1 MVTTTF
7 LEPSFLI
14 IWTKITSKK
23 VSKKIKIMPDMSQ
36 ENNNEDLQ
44 DYVEQVEQ
52 DMIMMQTEMVQSVD
66 EGWFMGS
73 LLAVGVVISGMAIYF
88 IFFD

>member
-1 MVTTTF
+1 M
-7 LEPSFLI
+7 
-14 IWTKITSKK
+14 
-23 VSKKIKIMPDMSQ
+23 SKKIKIMPDMSQ

-52 DMIMMQTEMVQSVD
+52 DLIMMQTEMVQSVD

-73 LLAVGVVISGMAIYF
+73 LLAVGAVISGMAIYF

>member
-1 MVTTTF
+1 
-7 LEPSFLI
+7 
-14 IWTKITSKK
+14 
-23 VSKKIKIMPDMSQ
+23 MPDISQ

-52 DMIMMQTEMVQSVD
+52 DLIMMQTEMVQSVD

>member
-1 MVTTTF
+1 M
-7 LEPSFLI
+7 
-14 IWTKITSKK
+14 
-23 VSKKIKIMPDMSQ
+23 SKKIKIMPDMSQ

-52 DMIMMQTEMVQSVD
+52 DLIMMQTEMVQSVD

>member
-1 MVTTTF
+1 
-7 LEPSFLI
+7 
-14 IWTKITSKK
+14 
-23 VSKKIKIMPDMSQ
+23 MPDISQ